1 MKRTASNGSKLIGL
15 PNPKCSWEVLKWS
28 ACYIL
33 TCYSHTV
40 LSDRHLPSS
49 TVNYIDMS
57 QCKLR

>member
-15 PNPKCSWEVLKWS
+15 PNPKCSWKVLKWS

-40 LSDRHLPSS
+40 LSD
-49 TVNYIDMS
+49 
-57 QCKLR
+57 